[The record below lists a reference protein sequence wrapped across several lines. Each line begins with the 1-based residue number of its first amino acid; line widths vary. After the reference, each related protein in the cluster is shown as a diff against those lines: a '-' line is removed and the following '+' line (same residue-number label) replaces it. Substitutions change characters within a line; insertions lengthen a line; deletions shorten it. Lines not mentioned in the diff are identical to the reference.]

1 MNRLKVKGQRKLCN
15 ANMSGKKKK
24 KKTVLTESIS
34 GKAVFKQENQE
45 KKWALLKD

>member
-24 KKTVLTESIS
+24 KTVLTESIS

-45 KKWALLKD
+45 